1 MPEVYSKALDE
12 SIEVDRIIGQVISEE
27 RGPCMIFTGGIH
39 GNEPSGIFA
48 LQQVLTEI
56 KEKNIPV
63 KGSIHAISGNLWA
76 LQRGERFHE
85 KDLNRLW
92 IGPRMRQLENDK
104 FDPVNEDERE
114 QKEIY
119 KVLQDVME
127 SNKGPYYFMDLHT
140 TSSQTI
146 PFLTVNDSLLNR
158 KFTKQYPVPIILGIE
173 EYLDGPLLSY
183 INKLGYVAFGYE
195 GGQHDALSAIEN
207 HVSFIYLSLV
217 FSGSIRKE
225 DIDFD
230 KYFTSLSAVCADTRS
245 FYEIYYRHAVKD
257 EDAFKMKPGYS
268 NFQYLNAGEHFA
280 DSSSGSINS
289 EGKTRIFMPLYQSKG
304 SDGYFLIRKIPK
316 WTLNLSAIF
325 RKWRMDRLMVLL
337 PGVKWAKF
345 DKTAIYVNRRI
356 ARIFTKQIFHLLGYR
371 SRELSED
378 QYYMRNREAASRKAD
393 YRNAPWNG

>member
-1 MPEVYSKALDE
+1 MPEVYSKALDK

-195 GGQHDALSAIEN
+195 GGP
-207 HVSFIYLSLV
+207 
-217 FSGSIRKE
+217 
-225 DIDFD
+225 
-230 KYFTSLSAVCADTRS
+230 T
-245 FYEIYYRHAVKD
+245 
-257 EDAFKMKPGYS
+257 
-268 NFQYLNAGEHFA
+268 
-280 DSSSGSINS
+280 
-289 EGKTRIFMPLYQSKG
+289 
-304 SDGYFLIRKIPK
+304 
-316 WTLNLSAIF
+316 
-325 RKWRMDRLMVLL
+325 
-337 PGVKWAKF
+337 
-345 DKTAIYVNRRI
+345 
-356 ARIFTKQIFHLLGYR
+356 
-371 SRELSED
+371 
-378 QYYMRNREAASRKAD
+378 
-393 YRNAPWNG
+393 